1 MDLPAFLVATLVTL
15 SILALI
21 GIGCCII
28 DTAIHLVHFIDERRS
43 KWEENNIAEN
53 NPGGENKSIEN

>member
-28 DTAIHLVHFIDERRS
+28 DTAIHLIHFIDERRN
-43 KWEENNIAEN
+43 KWGENNNAEN
-53 NPGGENKSIEN
+53 NPGGGIEESQN